1 MYYTIETERLILK
14 RLTPDDF
21 IFLFENYSED
31 EIKRFLGYTKEEEFI
46 KEKNKYENGYTNFN
60 RSFEYFQMMD
70 KETKTI
76 FGGLG
81 FHNWFLDH
89 RRAELG
95 YAIRL
100 EDFKNKGFMTEALK
114 PILKHGF
121 EKMNL
126 HRIEALIAKDNVPS
140 LKLMETFKFV
150 EEGTL
155 REHYFIN
162 NQFEDSVVFSKLKS
176 DWITA

>member
-1 MYYTIETERLILK
+1 MHYTLETERLILK

-21 IFLFENYSED
+21 IFLFENYTED

-60 RSFEYFQMMD
+60 RSFEYFQMID

-95 YAIRL
+95 YAIRH

-114 PILKHGF
+114 PILEHGF

-126 HRIEALIAKDNVPS
+126 HRIEAFVGKDNVPS
-140 LKLMETFKFV
+140 LKLMEKFDFV
-150 EEGTL
+150 PEGKM

-162 NQFEDSVVFSKLKS
+162 GCFEDSLVFSKLKS
-176 DWITA
+176 D

>member
-1 MYYTIETERLILK
+1 MYYTLETERLFLK
-14 RLTPDDF
+14 RLTPQDF
-21 IFLFENYSED
+21 IYLFEHCSED

-46 KEKNKYENGYTNFN
+46 KEKNKYEHGYTNFN
-60 RSFEYFQMMD
+60 RSFEFFQMID
-70 KETKTI
+70 KESKTI

-95 YAIRL
+95 YAIRH
-100 EDFKNKGFMTEALK
+100 EEFKGKGFMTEALK
-114 PILKHGF
+114 PILEHGF

-126 HRIEALIAKDNVPS
+126 HRIEAFVGKENTPS
-140 LKLMETFKFV
+140 LKLMQKFDFV
-150 EEGTL
+150 PEGTM

-162 NQFEDSVVFSKLKS
+162 AKFEDSLVFSKLKS
-176 DWITA
+176 EGIK